1 MEGVRI
7 SRATG
12 WGLSVM
18 SWEACLSK
26 GNASLTVSP
35 LKEGRQ
41 LQGLAYTMSH
51 TLLWFQTGWPCPH
64 SPQTRGG
71 SKLLLPGCSTTS
83 RHNSG
88 TRLPQDPWD
97 KDRGWGPNVFLLLAF
112 PDQCLQCPPCPS
124 HDFPTLLAE
133 LRTPPCFSSP
143 LERCPVT

>member
-97 KDRGWGPNVFLLLAF
+97 KDLQANRGERAGLRH
-112 PDQCLQCPPCPS
+112 DGSDCLKHCNSLPS
-124 HDFPTLLAE
+124 HQLAV
-133 LRTPPCFSSP
+133 RPWV
-143 LERCPVT
+143 R